1 MFGKLR
7 YADIKNCD
15 LVNGEGARVS
25 LFVTGCVHGCKG
37 CFNADLMNPNSG
49 TPFTVE
55 TWRFVAQMLACEHIS
70 GLSLLGGD
78 PLHPRNLQ
86 GVKQIVSLVKE
97 HFPTKD
103 IWLWTGYTLADLT
116 HEQREIVESVDML
129 IDGRYDET
137 KKTRKPFRGSDNQV
151 QYMIVDRIPVKII

>member
-49 TPFTVE
+49 EPFTAR
-55 TWRFVAQMLACEHIS
+55 TWGHLATLLSSDYIS

-78 PLHPRNLQ
+78 PLHPRNLK
-86 GVKQIVSLVKE
+86 GIKLIVDTVKE
-97 HFPTKD
+97 QFPTKD
-103 IWLWTGYTLADLT
+103 IWLWTGYTLEDLT
-116 HEQREIVESVDML
+116 QEQREIVESVDML

-151 QYMIVDRIPVKII
+151 QYQIVDRIPVKII